1 MPYDRDALNAYALSS
16 IEKGSK
22 SFAFASKLFDA
33 ETRDKVMLFYAWCRR
48 CDDITDGQDHGHARQ
63 DTALFNTRQE
73 ARKRIA
79 SIRKMTALA
88 YEGENSGDEA
98 FDALGLLLQDHP
110 IEKKLINDIIEGFA
124 LDAEQ
129 WRPRSEDDLYQYCY
143 HVAGAVGIIMAQIM
157 GISHDDKAT
166 LDRACDLGIAFQLA
180 NIARDIGDDAANDR
194 CYLPIIWL
202 VEMDIEPGE
211 IMRPH
216 YRPALAKLSARLCK
230 ASALYNASARVG
242 AAKLPFRSRIAIHAA
257 ANIYGDIAVKV
268 LAAQDKA
275 WDHRQYVSKLE
286 KFTHFIA
293 ASADS
298 MKDPV
303 PISREGLWT
312 RALSQ

>member
-1 MPYDRDALNAYALSS
+1 MTYDRDALNAYALSS

-22 SFAFASKLFDA
+22 SFAFASKMFDA
-33 ETRDKVMLFYAWCRR
+33 QTRDKVMLFYAWCRR
-48 CDDITDGQDHGHARQ
+48 CDDLTDGQNHGRTQ
-63 DTALFNTRQE
+63 EETAQLKTRKE

-79 SIRKMTALA
+79 SIRDMTALA
-88 YEGENSGDEA
+88 YAGKKSGDDA

-110 IEKKLINDIIEGFA
+110 IEEKLIHDIIEGFA

-157 GISHDDKAT
+157 GIPKDDKET

-194 CYLPIIWL
+194 CYLPVIWL
-202 VEMDIEPGE
+202 VELDIEPGE

-216 YRPALAKLSARLCK
+216 YRPALAKLSARLC
-230 ASALYNASARVG
+230 NASARYNASSRVG
-242 AAKLPFRSRIAIHAA
+242 VTQLPLRSRIAVNAA

-268 LAAQDKA
+268 LSAKEKA
-275 WDHRQYVSKLE
+275 WDHRQYVSKME
-286 KFTHFIA
+286 KFVHFIA
-293 ASADS
+293 ASVKS
-298 MKDPV
+298 MNDPQHV
-303 PISREGLWT
+303 SRDGLWT
-312 RALSQ
+312 RASSQ

>member
-1 MPYDRDALNAYALSS
+1 MPYDRDTLNAYALSS

-22 SFAFASKLFDA
+22 SFAFASKLFDS

-48 CDDITDGQDHGHARQ
+48 CDDITDGQDHGHSRQ

-73 ARKRIA
+73 ARKRIS
-79 SIRKMTALA
+79 SIRKMTALV
-88 YEGENSGDEA
+88 YQGKNSGDEA
-98 FDALGLLLQDHP
+98 FDALGLLLIDHP
-110 IEKKLINDIIEGFA
+110 IEKNLINDIIEGFA

-143 HVAGAVGIIMAQIM
+143 YVAGAVGIIMAQIM
-157 GISHDDKAT
+157 GVPNDDKAT
-166 LDRACDLGIAFQLA
+166 LNRACDLGIAFQLA

-194 CYLPIIWL
+194 CYLPIEWL

-216 YRPALAKLSARLCK
+216 YRSALVKLSARLCT
-230 ASALYNASARVG
+230 ASARYNASARVG
-242 AAKLPFRSRIAIHAA
+242 TTQLPFRSRIAINAA

-268 LAAQDKA
+268 LAAQDRA

-286 KFTHFIA
+286 KFAHFIT
-293 ASADS
+293 ASAQS
-298 MKDPV
+298 MKAPKQV
-303 PISREGLWT
+303 SRAGLWT
-312 RALSQ
+312 RASGK